1 MNEQIQ
7 EMAMR
12 IRSLRE
18 DLGLS
23 AGEMAAVHG
32 LTEEDYLRQE
42 SGEQDF
48 SFTFLYNTAQRL
60 GIDMTDLLTGA
71 GPTLS
76 AFTVVRK
83 GGGLAMTRRSGF
95 SYRNLAHRFR
105 HRTAEPFVVEAPF
118 VPSHATDPIV
128 LRGHSGQELDY
139 VLSGRLRF
147 RIGVH
152 ETLLEAGDSVYYDAT
167 QPHGMVAQDGPCTF
181 LAVVIRDVDGRIG

>member
-18 DLGLS
+18 DLGVS
-23 AGEMAAVHG
+23 PAEMAAMHG
-32 LTEEDYLRQE
+32 LSEQEYLRQE

-48 SFTFLYNTAQRL
+48 SFTFLYNTAERL
-60 GIDMTDLLTGA
+60 GVDMTDLLTGA

-76 AFTVVRK
+76 SFTVVRR
-83 GGGLAMTRRSGF
+83 GGGLSMARRSGF

-118 VPSHATDPIV
+118 DPAARHAPIAQ
-128 LRGHSGQELDY
+128 RAHSGQEFDY
-139 VLSGRLRF
+139 VLSGKLRF
-147 RIGVH
+147 AIGTH
-152 ETLLEAGDSVYYDAT
+152 ETVLEAGDSVYYAAT
-167 QPHGMVAQDGPCTF
+167 EPHGMVALDGACTF
-181 LAVVIRDVDGRIG
+181 LAVVIRDADGRIG